1 MGSTKVSDSMIRR
14 SGATGLADGAQCG
27 AQPRFAPLMTFEARV
42 RPELAIPRAAK
53 DSKLSICY
61 FSGGR
66 FKGPRLRGKVLPGG
80 GDWAFCR
87 HPDSIDIDVRAVLQ
101 TDDQALIYLTY
112 SGMWRAAS
120 GLIPKAIARGG
131 ERSFRPEDHYLR
143 VMGRFETAA
152 RRYRWLNDVLAVGIG
167 SRIRTGIRYEF
178 FELL

>member
-1 MGSTKVSDSMIRR
+1 MSSTKVSR
-14 SGATGLADGAQCG
+14 SVIKRSRATGLADFDG
-27 AQPRFAPLMTFEARV
+27 QPRFAPLMTFEARV

-66 FKGPRLRGKVLPGG
+66 FKGARLRGEVLPGG

-87 HPDSIDIDVRAVLQ
+87 HPDSIDIDVRAVLR
-101 TDDQALIYLTY
+101 TEDQALIYLTY

-120 GLIPKAIARGG
+120 GLIRKAIARGG

-143 VMGRFETAA
+143 VMARFETAA

-167 SRIRTGIRYEF
+167 SRIRTGIRYQF